1 MDEIFKYSECD
12 GEIIITGLQEG
23 VAETAIVIPEAI
35 DNMPVTAIADEAFK
49 GSHIANVK
57 IGENIKAVGAE
68 AFEGCKDLKSVVWNC
83 SCSKI
88 PSCCFYSCTALKQF
102 DFSNINVTKIESS
115 AFQNTAITDIKIGE
129 NIKEI
134 GGAAF
139 SHCKN
144 LKNVVWNTS
153 CDISYSCFFD
163 CPKLSKF
170 DLSNVKKIGGR
181 AFSESGIKKVEL
193 SENIE
198 EVGWGAFFKCNKLKQ
213 VIWNSACEEIPLN
226 CFTYCSSL
234 IQFDFSKVK
243 KIGRCAFEGSG
254 LQELYLPPNVKE
266 IKAVAFADCTALKQ
280 VTWDC
285 DCNKVPTLCFANCF
299 SLKHFDFNNIAEI
312 GTEAFKKC
320 KLHELFLPENIKNV
334 LSLAF
339 ANCSELKEINIS
351 DKVESIAT
359 NAFRDCPNAEFN
371 FV

>member
-1 MDEIFKYSECD
+1 MDNIFEYED
-12 GEIIITGLQEG
+12 NGGELTIKHLKSDIKDTL
-23 VAETAIVIPEAI
+23 TSIVIPEKI
-35 DNMPVTAIADEAFK
+35 DGKLVSSISDYAFT
-49 GSHIANVK
+49 GSSITDIE
-57 IGENIKAVGAE
+57 IGENIEVIGKA
-68 AFEGCKDLKSVVWNC
+68 AFLSSPKLKKVIWNC
-83 SCSKI
+83 NCDKI
-88 PSCCFYSCTALKQF
+88 PEYCFANCSELKQ
-102 DFSNINVTKIESS
+102 
-115 AFQNTAITDIKIGE
+115 
-129 NIKEI
+129 
-134 GGAAF
+134 
-139 SHCKN
+139 
-144 LKNVVWNTS
+144 
-153 CDISYSCFFD
+153 
-163 CPKLSKF
+163 F
-170 DLSNVKKIGGR
+170 DLSNVKKIGGC

-266 IKAVAFADCTALKQ
+266 IKAVVFADCTALKQ

-285 DCNKVPTLCFANCF
+285 DCNKVPTLC
-299 SLKHFDFNNIAEI
+299 
-312 GTEAFKKC
+312 
-320 KLHELFLPENIKNV
+320 
-334 LSLAF
+334 F